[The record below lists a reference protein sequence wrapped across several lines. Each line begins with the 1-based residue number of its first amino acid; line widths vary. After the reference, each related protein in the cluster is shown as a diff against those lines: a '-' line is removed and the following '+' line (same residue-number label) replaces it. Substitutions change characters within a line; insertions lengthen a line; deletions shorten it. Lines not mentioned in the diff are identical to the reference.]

1 MTADEVLAA
10 FPGSKD
16 DPEVQAFLK
25 RPPSPFGVSE
35 LFIRASKFQTNGAAG
50 VGDVTNIAITLL
62 DGRVYTLHVS
72 YNGPQYAHVDK
83 FVTSFLADKNLPPLD
98 QWQPY
103 VGMDNQLKIL
113 NCGEFE
119 VNVFAGGK
127 DGNLNYVL
135 VKDRLADKVLS
146 DRKAKARAQA
156 TPAPSA

>member
-1 MTADEVLAA
+1 MRLVLFMLCAVIAATTACKLEASSNSGNANANASKSADQSTASTTSPNSDPQSTCSLKLAAAPAISGVGLGMTADEVLAA

-83 FVTSFLADKNLPPLD
+83 FVTSFLA
-98 QWQPY
+98 
-103 VGMDNQLKIL
+103 
-113 NCGEFE
+113 
-119 VNVFAGGK
+119 
-127 DGNLNYVL
+127 
-135 VKDRLADKVLS
+135 
-146 DRKAKARAQA
+146 
-156 TPAPSA
+156 